1 MASEVKAIP
10 DGFESATPM
19 LCVNDAA
26 AALEFYKKAFGAV
39 EVYRLTEPG
48 GRVGH
53 AEIKIG
59 RAVVMLADEYP
70 ELGHRSPQSLGG
82 TPVTIHLYVEDAD
95 AVVSQAHDAGAK
107 ILRLV
112 KDEFYGDR
120 VGKLEDPFG
129 HVWHIATRNEDVT
142 PEEVQKR
149 FAAFFE
155 Q

>member
-1 MASEVKAIP
+1 MASEVKSIP
-10 DGFESATPM
+10 DGCEGAAPY
-19 LCVNDAA
+19 LCINDATA
-26 AALEFYKKAFGAV
+26 AIEFYKIAFGAT

-48 GRVGH
+48 GKIGH

-59 RAVVMLADEYP
+59 RAVIMLADEYP
-70 ELGHRSPQSLGG
+70 ELGHRSPKSLGG
-82 TPVTIHLYVEDAD
+82 TPVKIHLYVADVD
-95 AVVSQAHDAGAK
+95 AVVSQAYDAGAI
-107 ILRLV
+107 ILQPV

-120 VGKLEDPFG
+120 NGKLEDPFG
-129 HVWHIATRNEDVT
+129 HVWFIATRKENVT